1 MSVAARLAQREGG
14 VVRALLVR
22 RRSDPPAEAG
32 EVAALAQLGYREGI
46 DNDARVVVD
55 RSLADAV
62 VNVAA
67 AEGAS
72 LVIVVEGGGSGRPV
86 LGRWTDAVA
95 GAAPAPVVV
104 VRGAADL
111 DQGVRVDADG
121 GGGAA
126 EIATQLGAALGARAG
141 SDPAAAAVVISPVSS
156 WEAFDER
163 APAEGQALLLIP
175 EPLVPP
181 PLPAAV
187 VEPVAAV

>member
-1 MSVAARLAQREGG
+1 
-14 VVRALLVR
+14 
-22 RRSDPPAEAG
+22 
-32 EVAALAQLGYREGI
+32 
-46 DNDARVVVD
+46 
-55 RSLADAV
+55 
-62 VNVAA
+62 
-67 AEGAS
+67 
-72 LVIVVEGGGSGRPV
+72 
-86 LGRWTDAVA
+86 
-95 GAAPAPVVV
+95 VVV